1 MKDLRFFRESSLAR
15 ARFSIGCWIETP
27 TLGALMNVTDT
38 HDLFD
43 SDALLHIGRPYWFD
57 KHPSQA
63 EGEDF

>member
-1 MKDLRFFRESSLAR
+1 
-15 ARFSIGCWIETP
+15 
-27 TLGALMNVTDT
+27 MNVTDT

-43 SDALLHIGRPYWFD
+43 TDALLHIGRPYWFD